1 MPNTC
6 TDYVSDSQGASSD
19 NDADDTIED
28 PDEADADPVGE
39 PDGDVENEEDNDDN
53 EDEDDQDEA
62 LYESPM
68 RSQPRFLISRQP
80 SSGRS
85 SLPNG
90 SWREQSQSSASKDS
104 RLRDDA
110 AFDRP
115 SSPRPTSNRGNT
127 NIHLKPKSRPETIT
141 AISYDIVPTIAA
153 PHSTSINVVTA
164 TPDMRWVFSGG
175 ADGWIRKFNW
185 IDTANGKTMLTV
197 AQRHPFVDSVTK
209 AGMLMSYW
217 ENEETSCM
225 SRVL

>member
-1 MPNTC
+1 MPNVFA
-6 TDYVSDSQGASSD
+6 DYVSDSQGASSD

-28 PDEADADPVGE
+28 PDDADAGHAGE
-39 PDGDVENEEDNDDN
+39 PDGDIENEEDNNDN

-62 LYESPM
+62 LDESPM
-68 RSQPRFLISRQP
+68 RSQPQFLVSRQP

-85 SLPNG
+85 SLPDG
-90 SWREQSQSSASKDS
+90 LWREQSQSSASKDS
-104 RLRDDA
+104 RLREDA
-110 AFDRP
+110 VFNGP

-127 NIHLKPKSRPETIT
+127 NMHLKPILRPETIT
-141 AISYDIVPTIAA
+141 ALSYDIVPTIAA

-225 SRVL
+225 SRFL